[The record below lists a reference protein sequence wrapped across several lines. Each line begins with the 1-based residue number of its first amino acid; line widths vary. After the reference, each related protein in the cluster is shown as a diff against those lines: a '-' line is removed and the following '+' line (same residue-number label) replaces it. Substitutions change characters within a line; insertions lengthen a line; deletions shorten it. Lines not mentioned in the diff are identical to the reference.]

1 MWICVVG
8 YLAGFCQMNKRFFTF
23 FYIKF
28 VWNGSGLPLKCKKK
42 TKVCLLHLTKSAMLR
57 YQCTLYIR
65 QSI

>member
-1 MWICVVG
+1 MHICGFVLLVVG

-42 TKVCLLHLTKSAMLR
+42 PKCVC
-57 YQCTLYIR
+57 CI
-65 QSI
+65 